1 MRLEEVLVRIL
12 VDRIVVV
19 LAGVSELED
28 GVGSHWE
35 QVVVEEAFLL
45 QLLDGKQGYVVLSIA
60 FLNKDAL
67 WIYLLDDVFAG
78 VWEVQNAVVVLDT
91 LLVRFLD

>member
-1 MRLEEVLVRIL
+1 MPWLLGFGCCTYASKGNWKAIL
-12 VDRIVVV
+12 
-19 LAGVSELED
+19 
-28 GVGSHWE
+28 
-35 QVVVEEAFLL
+35 
-45 QLLDGKQGYVVLSIA
+45 LLDGKQGYVVLSIA